1 MIYSG
6 FWLRVA
12 ALFIDMLILLP
23 FSLVFR
29 YIENQ
34 PQLVWVGFL
43 GSMAMVWFYF
53 AFFESGNWQAT
64 PGKRLMSIKVTNLSG
79 EKIQF
84 WRASA
89 RYFAKFLSS
98 LIFCIGYLMA
108 AFTQRKQAL
117 HDMICET
124 LVIRG
129 KANSQLGT
137 YANNTYGFADS
148 HSILD
153 TLIVSKADKKLV
165 SSSSSGNW
173 VFAGFDL
180 NGKVVRLV
188 FSDADP
194 KLNSVGIILGRES
207 STADLHIH
215 DQSISRRHARLYK
228 SDGLLYIEDLGSTN
242 GLYVDGKPL
251 TQNQFAELRPH
262 DSLVIG
268 GIEFSIGRS

>member
-1 MIYSG
+1 MSYSG

-12 ALFIDMLILLP
+12 ALFIDILILIP
-23 FSLVFR
+23 FSLVFG

-34 PQLVWVGFL
+34 PGLFWAGFI
-43 GSMAMVWFYF
+43 GSIVMGWLYF
-53 AFFESGNWQAT
+53 SLFESGTWQAT

-79 EKIQF
+79 EKIGF
-84 WRASA
+84 GKATA

-98 LIFCIGYLMA
+98 LILCIGYLMA

-124 LVIRG
+124 LVLRG
-129 KANSQLGT
+129 KATIQSDT
-137 YANNTYGFADS
+137 YASNPYGFADPQY
-148 HSILD
+148 D
-153 TLIVSKADKKLV
+153 KETLVVSKADSKAQ
-165 SSSSSGNW
+165 SFSSSGNW
-173 VFAGFDL
+173 VFAGFDN
-180 NGKVVRLV
+180 NGQVIRLV
-188 FSDADP
+188 FSDSDS
-194 KLNSVGIILGRES
+194 KLNSVGIILGRGS
-207 STADLHIH
+207 SSADLHINDH
-215 DQSISRRHARLYK
+215 SISRRHARLYK

-251 TQNQFAELRPH
+251 TQNQSAELRPH